1 MSNKLLIER
10 LLSDL
15 RGDDEDKQRQAIYR
29 LLELADPMTIPALLE
44 ALRDKHEEIRSVA
57 AEALGVIGEND
68 ALHGL
73 EFALLNDESD
83 DVRVAAAKALGTIG
97 DVTSVPALLQALKTP
112 NTDVWHSAAES
123 LWLMNEDVMP
133 HVIVALTSRDHD
145 TRRVALQAALWL
157 TAEYDDDEVNDRD
170 DYEWRDAWGWW
181 N

>member
-1 MSNKLLIER
+1 MITVDSPL
-10 LLSDL
+10 
-15 RGDDEDKQRQAIYR
+15 
-29 LLELADPMTIPALLE
+29 PA
-44 ALRDKHEEIRSVA
+44 ALRA
-57 AEALGVIGEND
+57 AIAASLLACTGLALAQEVGGGSKGAVTGAAGGATSEGGNST
-68 ALHGL
+68 L
-73 EFALLNDESD
+73 ERCDQ
-83 DVRVAAAKALGTIG
+83 ALGTIG